1 MSRIRGQTRLVDTA
15 HSELPRTRLTP
26 FQRLDAA
33 QMTHYDRPPQAQ
45 SCHHTVQSLRRPVTH
60 FPKSHP
66 QGKISPPWIGCG
78 TDQSDC
84 PTESYSDGNH
94 NSQAL
99 SGDVNG
105 GAATVGTMS
114 LPLTP
119 LVTDIQW
126 PRSMA
131 PLAENS
137 LKIGPAPKNV
147 TDKALGASRCIWA
160 ASGRPPGVS
169 TVRASRRGQWSDVI
183 LAHTHQYSTV
193 HSLRRLLTH
202 QAYELIRS
210 QCAI

>member
-1 MSRIRGQTRLVDTA
+1 MRQLSPNRTA
-15 HSELPRTRLTP
+15 E
-26 FQRLDAA
+26 
-33 QMTHYDRPPQAQ
+33 
-45 SCHHTVQSLRRPVTH
+45 
-60 FPKSHP
+60 
-66 QGKISPPWIGCG
+66 
-78 TDQSDC
+78 
-84 PTESYSDGNH
+84 YSDSNH
-94 NSQAL
+94 NVHAL

-160 ASGRPPGVS
+160 ASGRPPGVP
-169 TVRASRRGQWSDVI
+169 TVRPSRRGQWSDVI
-183 LAHTHQYSTV
+183 LAHTHQYSTRPASASTTSHTYRNTLG
-193 HSLRRLLTH
+193 HSFSKYEKLTFGS
-202 QAYELIRS
+202 LGIPN
-210 QCAI
+210 